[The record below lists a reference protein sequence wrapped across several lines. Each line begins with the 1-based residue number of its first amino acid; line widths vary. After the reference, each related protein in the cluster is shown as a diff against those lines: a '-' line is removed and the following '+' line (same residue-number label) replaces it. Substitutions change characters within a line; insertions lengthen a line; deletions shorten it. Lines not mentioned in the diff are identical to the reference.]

1 MNGRED
7 RRDNDLFFLCSLI
20 DYIARKT
27 RNRRFVVVNALGKEK
42 LQHLYD
48 LADVYHSEN
57 IDKITDEIIGTY
69 KLENGSFDN
78 VASCT
83 YTVPTHW
90 DIGKV
95 YKRLIREI
103 AEHEKAPLI
112 EVLMR
117 VYNSPLAEKIDDY
130 NSSLY
135 YENPSYIYES
145 WLAGKPADSD

>member
-1 MNGRED
+1 MTGREEKQ
-7 RRDNDLFFLCSLI
+7 DNDLFFLCSLI

-27 RNRRFVVVNALGKEK
+27 RNRRSVVVNTLGQIQ

-57 IDKITDEIIGTY
+57 IDKITDDIIA
-69 KLENGSFDN
+69 KFRLQDGSFDN
-78 VASCT
+78 VAACA

-103 AEHEKAPLI
+103 AEHEPTPLI
-112 EVLMR
+112 EILIR
-117 VYNSPLAEKIDDY
+117 VYNSPIAEKIDDY
-130 NSSLY
+130 NSSMY
-135 YENPSYIYES
+135 YENPSYLYES
-145 WLAGKPADSD
+145 WVAGRPAEYE

>member
-1 MNGRED
+1 MTGRED

-20 DYIARKT
+20 DYIGRKT
-27 RNRRFVVVNALGKEK
+27 RNRRFIVVNALGKDK

-69 KLENGSFDN
+69 KLEDGFFDN

-103 AEHEKAPLI
+103 AEHEQAPLM

-135 YENPSYIYES
+135 YENPSYLYES